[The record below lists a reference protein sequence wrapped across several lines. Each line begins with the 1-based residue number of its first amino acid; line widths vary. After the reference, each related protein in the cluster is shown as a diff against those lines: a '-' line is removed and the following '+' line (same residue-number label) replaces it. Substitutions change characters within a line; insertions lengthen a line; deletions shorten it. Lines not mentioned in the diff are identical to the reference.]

1 MFDWNKYLI
10 QERFRQSS
18 RGSYDASG
26 KDKRNPFDSDLGRVV
41 FSSGLRRMHDK
52 TQVFPLTSGD
62 FVHTRLTHSIEVM
75 NVAVSIAMNLCRHQN
90 FKSYFGD
97 TVDPLIIEQQIC
109 AIVRAAAIMHDVGNP
124 PFGHFGEAAIQK
136 FFTSSEGNA
145 YLRSLTD
152 EQMFY
157 DFTQFDGNAQGFRI
171 MTKLQY
177 LGDLEGLNLTF
188 ATLAAYTKYP
198 NYGSKVKGDYIGRKK
213 HGVMFSEKEV
223 FDRMVEACS
232 LRRPDGRVM
241 RHPLAFVVEAADS
254 ICYNCMDM
262 EDGMAM
268 GWFDLDQA
276 ISFIEEQ
283 VGKRLA
289 KCNSQAYSEHCV
301 EQGRF
306 SLYKLLGI
314 EESKMRDHTPRKQ
327 IVDFRVML
335 MQYFVNLATKNFLS
349 HLEEIAAGDYGY
361 ELIEDDNYGV
371 AQAVSKLCYSK
382 MFTRKEIR
390 ESELTGE
397 AIITGLLRVVLN
409 HLFSTDPEYRKRMTT
424 VISETRLGLIVHEAS
439 YAQGQKYDPK
449 ESLVD
454 YDVINLPPYYRLK
467 LALDWITGMTDKYA
481 MEMYRTLTGR

>member
-1 MFDWNKYLI
+1 MFNWNNYLI
-10 QERFRQSS
+10 QSRFRASA
-18 RGSYDASG
+18 RGAFDASG
-26 KDKRNPFDSDLGRVV
+26 EDKRNAFDSDLGRVV

-75 NVAVSIAMNLCRHQN
+75 NVAASIGVNLCRHPH
-90 FKSYFGD
+90 FTRYFGD
-97 TVDPLIIEQQIC
+97 DTNRYILEQQIS

-124 PFGHFGEAAIQK
+124 PFGHFGEASIQK
-136 FFTSSEGNA
+136 FFTSGEGRG
-145 YLRSLTD
+145 YLEALPE
-152 EQMFY
+152 EQRY

-171 MTKLQY
+171 VTKLQY

-198 NYGSKVKGDYIGRKK
+198 NCGGKVKGGYIGCKK
-213 HGVMFSEKEV
+213 HGVMYSEREV
-223 FDRMVEACS
+223 FARMADACG
-232 LRRPDGRVM
+232 LRTPDGIVM

-276 ISFIEEQ
+276 VRYIEAQVEQ
-283 VGKRLA
+283 HLQEHDDSA
-289 KCNSQAYSEHCV
+289 APEHCDA
-301 EQGRF
+301 EGHF
-306 SLYKLLGI
+306 SLYRLLGVDAG
-314 EESKMRDHTPRKQ
+314 KMRSRMPRKQ

-335 MQYFVNLATKNFLS
+335 MQYLVNLATDNFLA
-349 HLEEIAAGDYGY
+349 HLDDIAAGTYNC
-361 ELIEDDNYGV
+361 ELIEEDRYGV
-371 AQAVSKLCYSK
+371 AQAVARLCYSK

-397 AIITGLLRVVLN
+397 AVVTGLLRVVLR
-409 HLFSTDPEYRKRMTT
+409 HLFSDDPAYRKRMAT
-424 VISETRLGLIVHEAS
+424 VISETRLGLIVHEARTDR
-439 YAQGQKYDPK
+439 GTPHDPTA
-449 ESLVD
+449 SLVD
-454 YDVINLPPYYRLK
+454 YDVDELPPYYRLK

-481 MEMYRTLTGR
+481 LEMFRTLSGC